1 VQDERKE
8 WDQRYAPGTH
18 GPTAPDPFF
27 VQAYEQFVAVAFPN
41 GGEGLDVAGG
51 LGRHAVWLAQHGWR
65 MSLIDISEVGV
76 QQARQNALR
85 AGVEIDCNV
94 HDLRSTSLPE
104 ERFDL
109 VTVFFYLERTLFAQ
123 LAQTLRPGGLI
134 VYKTYTS
141 EALRRGHGPS
151 HRMHL
156 LEPNELLKEFE
167 GLRVLYYRE
176 PVEGNAVAELVARK
190 K

>member
-1 VQDERKE
+1 
-8 WDQRYAPGTH
+8 
-18 GPTAPDPFF
+18 
-27 VQAYEQFVAVAFPN
+27 
-41 GGEGLDVAGG
+41 
-51 LGRHAVWLAQHGWR
+51 
-65 MSLIDISEVGV
+65 M
-76 QQARQNALR
+76 
-85 AGVEIDCNV
+85 

-109 VTVFFYLERTLFAQ
+109 VTVFFYLERTIFAQ

-141 EALRRGHGPS
+141 EALRRGYGPS

-190 K
+190 R